1 MKVKKYELV
10 RIIDKLKSV
19 VQKNT
24 VHPALGGVLVKEG
37 YLIAA
42 NGEITIQVKC
52 EDAEGESFIIPMK
65 AFDLIKNLPEGDV
78 ELLHDD
84 KNVVTIKMEKI
95 KNSYQS
101 FPAENFIYSKT
112 DMESGEELTLPGKS
126 FMEAISHVIY
136 AAAEKEPS
144 KPMLEGIYLEGCDG
158 YINLVATD
166 GHVLAWDRIK
176 ADGIADLKI
185 IVPKAAAKKL
195 LSMGMDDD
203 VNVSYSANSAI
214 FRTDGYVS
222 DVAFVK
228 ESISEFL
235 LDRLDKSNVAKLF
248 AYYNGISN
256 TKSRKCIND
265 SKEFVEGTIEC
276 IAADISENIR
286 NRTVV
291 DHILLVTPNEPLVK
305 YVEIV
310 DGLSGKKRELGI
322 EKLIFQL
329 YETIIRDAT
338 KEMFEAK
345 IGEYQVASIKGRG
358 QSYGK
363 KHIKRWISSDP
374 EGTKYCGKADVQKC
388 YPSMPHDKL
397 KALLHR
403 DLRKSD
409 MLLYLF
415 DTIIYLYDYA
425 NELLGRNDCLGKG
438 ILIGS
443 PVSKDLCNYYMSYL
457 YHYINEK
464 LFEKTVRR
472 GKEKLTRLVSHVMIY
487 MDDIVVFGGNKK
499 HIHKAMEMIVAFTRD
514 FLGLVIKPTWQ
525 KFLVSYKTNQGKT
538 KGRNLDFMGF
548 VFCGMEAFY
557 RIYDGTKKRLKRV
570 KVIVRDSIFLRG
582 RRKFSKLIKKIKNRR
597 TVSKHY
603 AMSLLAYHGWIK
615 NTDSFQF
622 QSSVMWKEI
631 IGIARNIVSRSEK
644 GKPYTCDK
652 YYQKWRTLYA

>member
-144 KPMLEGIYLEGCDG
+144 KPMLEGIYLEGCDK

-214 FRTDGYVS
+214 FRTDGYVIYTRLWCNGTVS
-222 DVAFVK
+222 HDFPLSSMRILDYSCAVTVISRTGNSSSNNFSYCICSHLSGDSC
-228 ESISEFL
+228 EFYFNSEFL
-235 LDRLDKSNVAKLF
+235 
-248 AYYNGISN
+248 
-256 TKSRKCIND
+256 
-265 SKEFVEGTIEC
+265 
-276 IAADISENIR
+276 
-286 NRTVV
+286 
-291 DHILLVTPNEPLVK
+291 
-305 YVEIV
+305 
-310 DGLSGKKRELGI
+310 
-322 EKLIFQL
+322 
-329 YETIIRDAT
+329 
-338 KEMFEAK
+338 
-345 IGEYQVASIKGRG
+345 
-358 QSYGK
+358 
-363 KHIKRWISSDP
+363 
-374 EGTKYCGKADVQKC
+374 
-388 YPSMPHDKL
+388 
-397 KALLHR
+397 
-403 DLRKSD
+403 
-409 MLLYLF
+409 
-415 DTIIYLYDYA
+415 
-425 NELLGRNDCLGKG
+425 
-438 ILIGS
+438 
-443 PVSKDLCNYYMSYL
+443 
-457 YHYINEK
+457 
-464 LFEKTVRR
+464 
-472 GKEKLTRLVSHVMIY
+472 
-487 MDDIVVFGGNKK
+487 VF
-499 HIHKAMEMIVAFTRD
+499 
-514 FLGLVIKPTWQ
+514 
-525 KFLVSYKTNQGKT
+525 
-538 KGRNLDFMGF
+538 
-548 VFCGMEAFY
+548 
-557 RIYDGTKKRLKRV
+557 
-570 KVIVRDSIFLRG
+570 
-582 RRKFSKLIKKIKNRR
+582 
-597 TVSKHY
+597 
-603 AMSLLAYHGWIK
+603 
-615 NTDSFQF
+615 
-622 QSSVMWKEI
+622 
-631 IGIARNIVSRSEK
+631 
-644 GKPYTCDK
+644 
-652 YYQKWRTLYA
+652 

>member
-203 VNVSYSANSAI
+203 VNVSYSANSAKI
-214 FRTDGYVS
+214 YVYDEGQAREDILNLMDEYDVKDEFMNDRFDFETIDDVINDILEDFDEDRGIGSKGYDELGKVFS
-222 DVAFVK
+222 DVW
-228 ESISEFL
+228 
-235 LDRLDKSNVAKLF
+235 
-248 AYYNGISN
+248 
-256 TKSRKCIND
+256 
-265 SKEFVEGTIEC
+265 
-276 IAADISENIR
+276 
-286 NRTVV
+286 
-291 DHILLVTPNEPLVK
+291 
-305 YVEIV
+305 EIV
-310 DGLSGKKRELGI
+310 GDIGKQNTNILDLYMLAF
-322 EKLIFQL
+322 KLATDQL
-329 YETIIRDAT
+329 
-338 KEMFEAK
+338 
-345 IGEYQVASIKGRG
+345 
-358 QSYGK
+358 QS
-363 KHIKRWISSDP
+363 S
-374 EGTKYCGKADVQKC
+374 QK
-388 YPSMPHDKL
+388 
-397 KALLHR
+397 
-403 DLRKSD
+403 
-409 MLLYLF
+409 
-415 DTIIYLYDYA
+415 
-425 NELLGRNDCLGKG
+425 
-438 ILIGS
+438 
-443 PVSKDLCNYYMSYL
+443 
-457 YHYINEK
+457 
-464 LFEKTVRR
+464 
-472 GKEKLTRLVSHVMIY
+472 
-487 MDDIVVFGGNKK
+487 GGN
-499 HIHKAMEMIVAFTRD
+499 I
-514 FLGLVIKPTWQ
+514 
-525 KFLVSYKTNQGKT
+525 
-538 KGRNLDFMGF
+538 
-548 VFCGMEAFY
+548 
-557 RIYDGTKKRLKRV
+557 
-570 KVIVRDSIFLRG
+570 
-582 RRKFSKLIKKIKNRR
+582 
-597 TVSKHY
+597 
-603 AMSLLAYHGWIK
+603 
-615 NTDSFQF
+615 
-622 QSSVMWKEI
+622 
-631 IGIARNIVSRSEK
+631 
-644 GKPYTCDK
+644 
-652 YYQKWRTLYA
+652 

>member
-214 FRTDGYVS
+214 FRTDGYV
-222 DVAFVK
+222 
-228 ESISEFL
+228 I
-235 LDRLDKSNVAKLF
+235 
-248 AYYNGISN
+248 
-256 TKSRKCIND
+256 
-265 SKEFVEGTIEC
+265 
-276 IAADISENIR
+276 
-286 NRTVV
+286 
-291 DHILLVTPNEPLVK
+291 
-305 YVEIV
+305 
-310 DGLSGKKRELGI
+310 
-322 EKLIFQL
+322 
-329 YETIIRDAT
+329 
-338 KEMFEAK
+338 
-345 IGEYQVASIKGRG
+345 
-358 QSYGK
+358 
-363 KHIKRWISSDP
+363 
-374 EGTKYCGKADVQKC
+374 
-388 YPSMPHDKL
+388 
-397 KALLHR
+397 
-403 DLRKSD
+403 
-409 MLLYLF
+409 
-415 DTIIYLYDYA
+415 
-425 NELLGRNDCLGKG
+425 
-438 ILIGS
+438 
-443 PVSKDLCNYYMSYL
+443 PVSL
-457 YHYINEK
+457 Y
-464 LFEKTVRR
+464 
-472 GKEKLTRLVSHVMIY
+472 
-487 MDDIVVFGGNKK
+487 
-499 HIHKAMEMIVAFTRD
+499 
-514 FLGLVIKPTWQ
+514 Q
-525 KFLVSYKTNQGKT
+525 
-538 KGRNLDFMGF
+538 
-548 VFCGMEAFY
+548 
-557 RIYDGTKKRLKRV
+557 
-570 KVIVRDSIFLRG
+570 
-582 RRKFSKLIKKIKNRR
+582 
-597 TVSKHY
+597 
-603 AMSLLAYHGWIK
+603 
-615 NTDSFQF
+615 
-622 QSSVMWKEI
+622 
-631 IGIARNIVSRSEK
+631 
-644 GKPYTCDK
+644 
-652 YYQKWRTLYA
+652 

>member
-112 DMESGEELTLPGKS
+112 DMESGEELTLPGKN

-214 FRTDGYVS
+214 FRTDGYVIYTRLLEGKYLPYKQMFCES
-222 DVAFVK
+222 DNYTIVG
-228 ESISEFL
+228 
-235 LDRLDKSNVAKLF
+235 KSDLVGAMTRAKMC
-248 AYYNGISN
+248 
-256 TKSRKCIND
+256 TDEKSPAV
-265 SKEFVEGTIEC
+265 F
-276 IAADISENIR
+276 DISENEITVSIR
-286 NRTVV
+286 DNIANYQEKVALQEKIKDPIKIGFDSR
-291 DHILLVTPNEPLVK
+291 LVL
-305 YVEIV
+305 
-310 DGLSGKKRELGI
+310 
-322 EKLIFQL
+322 
-329 YETIIRDAT
+329 ETIKAFTCDNITLNLTRPVNP
-338 KEMFEAK
+338 MVVEA
-345 IGEYQVASIKGRG
+345 ED
-358 QSYGK
+358 
-363 KHIKRWISSDP
+363 SD
-374 EGTKYCGKADVQKC
+374 
-388 YPSMPHDKL
+388 M
-397 KALLHR
+397 KALVL
-403 DLRKSD
+403 
-409 MLLYLF
+409 
-415 DTIIYLYDYA
+415 
-425 NELLGRNDCLGKG
+425 
-438 ILIGS
+438 
-443 PVSKDLCNYYMSYL
+443 PV
-457 YHYINEK
+457 
-464 LFEKTVRR
+464 
-472 GKEKLTRLVSHVMIY
+472 
-487 MDDIVVFGGNKK
+487 
-499 HIHKAMEMIVAFTRD
+499 
-514 FLGLVIKPTWQ
+514 
-525 KFLVSYKTNQGKT
+525 
-538 KGRNLDFMGF
+538 
-548 VFCGMEAFY
+548 
-557 RIYDGTKKRLKRV
+557 RLK
-570 KVIVRDSIFLRG
+570 
-582 RRKFSKLIKKIKNRR
+582 
-597 TVSKHY
+597 
-603 AMSLLAYHGWIK
+603 
-615 NTDSFQF
+615 
-622 QSSVMWKEI
+622 E
-631 IGIARNIVSRSEK
+631 
-644 GKPYTCDK
+644 
-652 YYQKWRTLYA
+652 